1 MGTTRS
7 WPGLDR
13 RYLGSAASLSPT
25 VFACEV
31 LVFQYYPY
39 AITLHYT
46 RHCYIVLLLLIVV
59 ISIGHLNTLLILL

>member
-25 VFACEV
+25 VVVCEV
-31 LVFQYYPY
+31 LDLQYSTLYTIIHTITL
-39 AITLHYT
+39 AITL
-46 RHCYIVLLLLIVV
+46 L
-59 ISIGHLNTLLILL
+59 